1 MAYTLVL
8 FHAHPDDEAIA
19 TGGTMARAKSEGHRV
34 VLLSAT
40 RGELGEFAPDS
51 LAPGEQLVDRRVAE
65 LHAAAEVLGADRVEF
80 LDYLDSGMAGEPTND
95 APGSFASAD
104 VEEAAQRLARILEE
118 EHADVLTIYDKNGN
132 YGHPDHIQ
140 VHVVG
145 KRAAEIAGTKRVY
158 EATVDRDYLLGLMA
172 QMATE
177 NPDVPEA
184 PADVET
190 LGMPADMITTTVD
203 VRDFVDA
210 KRAAMVAHA
219 SQIPA
224 DSFFL
229 QLPPD
234 AFREAFGQEWFI
246 RRDGPRSQRETS
258 LFDDLD

>member
-1 MAYTLVL
+1 MPYTLVL

-34 VLLSAT
+34 VLVSAT
-40 RGELGEFAPDS
+40 RGELGEFSPDA

-95 APGSFASAD
+95 APGAFAGAD
-104 VEEAAQRLARILEE
+104 VEEAANRLARILEE
-118 EHADVLTIYDKNGN
+118 EKADVLTVYDENGN

-145 KRAAEIAGTKRVY
+145 IRAAEIAGTKRVY
-158 EATVDRDYLLGLMA
+158 EATVNRTHLQKLMQLMQA
-172 QMATE
+172 D
-177 NPDVPEA
+177 PDAPEA
-184 PADVET
+184 PTDVDA
-190 LGMPADMITTTVD
+190 LGVPEDQITTTVD

-210 KRAAMVAHA
+210 KRAAMAAHA
-219 SQIPA
+219 SQIPEE
-224 DSFFL
+224 SFFL
-229 QLPPD
+229 QLAPE

-246 RRDGPRSQRETS
+246 RRDGPRSERETT